1 MNKKSILSAIFLI
14 TIGII
19 FGVILVSSFGDGIR
33 LGFAGNEQIQ
43 LGTQSPIKKESA
55 EIKTINSLFIEA
67 AKVVRPAVV
76 SITVVE
82 EADKKREDF
91 DDFFKF
97 FGPDFKFPEPQPQL
111 GSGSGVIITSDGYIL
126 TNNHVVAN
134 AAKDGIEI
142 TLNDKR
148 TFKNAKLVGTDPTTD
163 LAVVKIDAKDLP
175 TAPIGDSEK
184 IEVGEWVIAIGNPL
198 GLQSTVTAGIISAIG
213 RGGLGVIRDSYGIEN
228 FIQTDAAINPG
239 NSGGPLINLYGE
251 VIGINTAIAST
262 NARYQGYG
270 FAVPINIAKYVAQD
284 IIKYG
289 KVRRGYLGI
298 QIGPID
304 ETMAKALKLDKLTG
318 VIIQGVI
325 KDGAAYK
332 AGIEEG
338 DVILEID
345 GKEMKSPNE
354 VQSYIATRHPGD
366 VVVIKLSRKGKI
378 IEKRVTLGSR
388 DSDEVAVTSG
398 DKDEKREE
406 DSDKGTATFDK
417 LGFSVRALTAK
428 EKKDFNVDNGVLV
441 TEVKMLSE
449 ANKRGLSVGDVILE
463 INREPVKSVNF
474 LKNTINDAKSGDS
487 ILLRVR
493 KSDNNS
499 IFLALEIP

>member
-1 MNKKSILSAIFLI
+1 MNKKSILSAIILI

-19 FGVILVSSFGDGIR
+19 FGVILVSSFGGGIK
-33 LGFAGNEQIQ
+33 LGFAIDDQIK
-43 LGTQSPIKKESA
+43 LGTQSPIKKEST
-55 EIKTINSLFIEA
+55 EIKSINSLFIEA

-76 SITVVE
+76 SITVVGE
-82 EADKKREDF
+82 TGKKSKEY

-97 FGPDFKFPEPQPQL
+97 FGPDFSFPEPQPQL

-126 TNNHVVAN
+126 TNNHVVAD

-142 TLNDKR
+142 TLNDR
-148 TFKNAKLVGTDPTTD
+148 RVFKNAKLIGTDPTTD

-213 RGGLGVIRDSYGIEN
+213 RGGIGVIRDSYGIEN

-251 VIGINTAIAST
+251 VIGINTAIATT

-298 QIGPID
+298 QIGQID

-345 GKEMKSPNE
+345 GKEMKAPNE

-366 VVVIKLSRKGKI
+366 VVTIKLYRKGKI
-378 IEKRVTLGSR
+378 IEKKVTLGSR
-388 DSDEVAVTSG
+388 DSDDVAVTS
-398 DKDEKREE
+398 KEKKGKEE
-406 DSDKGTATFDK
+406 QETDKGTATFGK
-417 LGFSVRALTAK
+417 LGFSVRALTVK
-428 EKKDFNVDNGVLV
+428 EKRDMEIDYGVLV
-441 TEVKMLSE
+441 TDVKVLSE
-449 ANKRGLSVGDVILE
+449 ASKRGLAVNDVILE
-463 INREPVKSVNF
+463 INREPVKSVKY
-474 LKNTINDAKSGDS
+474 LKEKIEEAESGDS

-493 KSDNNS
+493 KSDTNS

>member
-1 MNKKSILSAIFLI
+1 MNKKSILAAIFLI

-33 LGFAGNEQIQ
+33 LGFAGDEQIQ
-43 LGTQSPIKKESA
+43 LGGQSPIKKESM
-55 EIKTINSLFIEA
+55 EIKAINFLFIEA

-82 EADKKREDF
+82 EAGTRRKEF

-97 FGPDFKFPEPQPQL
+97 FGPDFKFPEPQPQM

-142 TLNDKR
+142 TLNDR
-148 TFKNAKLVGTDPTTD
+148 RVFKNAKLVGTDPTTD

-175 TAPIGDSEK
+175 IAPIGDSEN
-184 IEVGEWVIAIGNPL
+184 IEVGEWVLAIGNPL

-213 RGGLGVIRDSYGIEN
+213 RGGIGVIRDSYGIEN

-251 VIGINTAIAST
+251 VIGINTAIATT

-298 QIGPID
+298 QIGQID
-304 ETMAKALKLDKLTG
+304 ETMAKALKLGKLTG

-345 GKEMKSPNE
+345 GKEMKAPNE

-366 VVVIKLSRKGKI
+366 VITIKLNRKGKI
-378 IEKRVTLGSR
+378 IEKKVTLGSR

-398 DKDEKREE
+398 DKKGKIEE
-406 DSDKGTATFDK
+406 ESDKGTANFEK
-417 LGFSVRALTAK
+417 LGFSVRALTSK
-428 EKKDFNVDNGVLV
+428 EKKDLKVDYGVLV
-441 TEVKMLSE
+441 TEVKPLSE
-449 ANKRGLSVGDVILE
+449 ANKRGLVVNDVILE
-463 INREPVKSVNF
+463 INREPVKSVTF
-474 LKNTINDAKSGDS
+474 LKDIIKGTESGDS